1 MKSLFPMFQ
10 VERFITGDRQEVT
23 ACLNMDFILKNGGE
37 VMNGHSNL
45 RNIFA
50 DKKVMEEIQNR
61 FGSGSGKTELE
72 SAVTDGSLVNLDVL
86 LDGNESALS
95 PGDAP
100 TTQLEAIIEFIGRPP
115 LLIQD
120 GEWETP
126 VLDEVRQ
133 RVEQNKEGL
142 LQAIPKVGRVEILG
156 IAKYRPFIGTAWMID
171 EDVMVTNRHVAE
183 LFATRIGNHFTF
195 RHHTSGGPY
204 QVQVD
209 FLREHERTA
218 EFQARIKEV
227 IFLEESSSVR
237 PDMALVRL
245 DGDGLTLPEPL
256 LLDGANPSFDMDIAV
271 IGYPAQDSRSDFFRM
286 ERIFNGIYNVKR
298 LSPGKVKGVDF
309 DGKRLLHDCTTLGG
323 NSGSC
328 VLNAETGRVCGL
340 HFAGEYRVRNYAVS
354 VGWLKSRLAE
364 INGSV
369 SVAFQGLP
377 GLPNPDLPVPPPVEA
392 VTNKE
397 GYDPDFLQAD
407 IPVSLPTVPDRDLI
421 APAQGSDDGVL
432 RYTHFSIV
440 MHKERR
446 LPFFTAC
453 NINGGLL
460 YKIPRGQ
467 DHWRLDERLEDHENR
482 QTGEGLYRNNPL
494 DRGHLVRR
502 LDPAWGETREE
513 AKQAEQDT
521 FFFTN
526 CAPQHSRINRGAWL
540 SLEDYVLSNTGTHD
554 LKVCVFTGPVLAET
568 DPEYRGVLIPRE
580 FWKVLVVRNTFT
592 GQLSVA
598 AYLLSQAE
606 YLGDLEFVFGEF
618 RTYQVPLSVIEGKTG
633 LRFGELADYD
643 SMQSIEGIP
652 YRIISSGT
660 DIVI

>member
-1 MKSLFPMFQ
+1 MS
-10 VERFITGDRQEVT
+10 TY
-23 ACLNMDFILKNGGE
+23 N
-37 VMNGHSNL
+37 NL
-45 RNIFA
+45 RNIFS

-61 FGSGSGKTELE
+61 FGGGAGKAELE
-72 SAVTDGSLVNLDVL
+72 SAVTDGSVVNLDVL

-95 PGDAP
+95 PGHAP

-120 GEWETP
+120 GKWEAP

-133 RVEQNKEGL
+133 RVEQNRGGL
-142 LQAIPKVGRVEILG
+142 LQAIKKVGRVEILG
-156 IAKYRPFIGTAWMID
+156 IARYYPFSGTAWMID
-171 EDVMVTNRHVAE
+171 EGIMITNRHVAE

-195 RHHTSGGPY
+195 RHHTSGSPY
-204 QVQVD
+204 QVRVD
-209 FLREHERTA
+209 FFREHERTA

-227 IFLEESSSVR
+227 IFLEESSTVR

-286 ERIFNGIYNVKR
+286 EKIFNGIYDVKR

-328 VLNAETGRVCGL
+328 VINVDTGKVCGL
-340 HFAGEYRVRNYAVS
+340 HFAGEYRKRNYAVS
-354 VGWLKSRLAE
+354 VAWLKSRLAE
-364 INGSV
+364 INGRV
-369 SVAFQGLP
+369 SVTFQGISESTHI
-377 GLPNPDLPVPPPVEA
+377 GEAVSPPVEA
-392 VTNKE
+392 VTNK

-407 IPVSLPTVPDRDLI
+407 IPVSLPIIPDPDLI
-421 APAQGSDDGVL
+421 APVQGVDDNVL

-440 MHKERR
+440 MHKERC

-460 YKIPRGQ
+460 YKIPRGR
-467 DHWRLDERLEDHENR
+467 DRWRLDQRLEDHENR

-526 CAPQHSRINRGAWL
+526 CSPQHRLLNQRSWL

-554 LKVCVFTGPVLAET
+554 LKVCVFTGPVLIDT
-568 DPEYRGVLIPRE
+568 DPVYRDVQIPRE

-618 RTYQVPLSVIEGKTG
+618 RTYQLPLSVIEEKTG
-633 LRFGELADYD
+633 LRFGDLADYD
-643 SMQSIEGIP
+643 SMQSIEGVP
-652 YRIISSGT
+652 YRIISDET